1 MRDISQVAASRGC
14 LSLRVVR
21 QDARFVGREGASLAT
36 APPTLWICLNKN
48 EHEIYRRRT
57 VAPPITAVV
66 ASSGPKAW
74 APATPRISASFVLAR
89 LTRLLT
95 VPTAQRAISATSS

>member
-48 EHEIYRRRT
+48 EH
-57 VAPPITAVV
+57 
-66 ASSGPKAW
+66 
-74 APATPRISASFVLAR
+74 
-89 LTRLLT
+89 
-95 VPTAQRAISATSS
+95 